1 LKTKNIKTAIKPIA
15 VTENLENN
23 TLLIEK
29 MNDLLIKKTI
39 AFFEDSFR
47 TEPQKIVLSPG
58 RINIIGEHIDYND
71 GYVLPA
77 AIDKIICF
85 AFEKSNSNTS
95 KIIAIDLDDS
105 FEIEVADAMELTE
118 NVWTNYIRGVIN
130 QLKIKGFKFDG
141 FNCVFS
147 SNIPVGS
154 GLSSSAALECGFL
167 YGINELFDL
176 KIKPVDI
183 ALMGQS
189 AEHWVGINCG
199 IMDQFSSVMGQENK
213 VIKIDCRTLEYEYH
227 NADFNDYSLILFDSN
242 VKHSL
247 MTSAY
252 NERRQ
257 QCEEGIAIIKSNFPE
272 ITSFRDCNEQHVL
285 GLQQVMSANVFKRCL
300 FVVKEIKRVTQA
312 CDALDKGDIE
322 TLGKLMFET
331 HQGLSV
337 DYEVSCAELDMIVDT
352 LKKEDAV
359 VGSRL
364 MGGGFGGCT
373 INLIKKGHEERIKQQ
388 LSALYLETFGIEL
401 KIYDVKIGNGT
412 SLYIA

>member
-1 LKTKNIKTAIKPIA
+1 
-15 VTENLENN
+15 
-23 TLLIEK
+23 
-29 MNDLLIKKTI
+29 MNDILIHKTTD
-39 AFFEDSFR
+39 FFQQTFGS
-47 TEPQKIVLSPG
+47 EPSKTVLSPG

-77 AIDKIICF
+77 AIDKIIYF
-85 AFEKSNSNTS
+85 AFEKNNSDTA
-95 KIIAIDLDDS
+95 KIVAIDLNDEFEVCVNDDQKQTDS
-105 FEIEVADAMELTE
+105 
-118 NVWTNYIRGVIN
+118 VWTNYLRGVLN
-130 QLKIKGFKFDG
+130 QLKMNGYSVEG

-167 YGINELFDL
+167 FGLNELFNL
-176 KIKPVDI
+176 KIKPIDI

-199 IMDQFSSVMGQENK
+199 IMDQFSSVMGLENK
-213 VIKIDCRTLEYEYH
+213 VIKIDCRTLEFEYH
-227 NADFNDYSLILFDSN
+227 DANFSDYSLVLFDSN

-285 GLQQVMSANVFKRCL
+285 GLQNAMSANVFKRCL
-300 FVVKEIKRVTQA
+300 FVVKEINRVKLA
-312 CDALDKGDIE
+312 CEALDKGNIE

-331 HQGLSV
+331 HEGLSSE
-337 DYEVSCAELDMIVDT
+337 YEVSCPELDFLVHT
-352 LKKEDAV
+352 VKVEEAV
-359 VGSRL
+359 IGSRL

-373 INLIKKGHEERIKQQ
+373 INLIKKGQEERIKQQ
-388 LSALYLETFGIEL
+388 LSTLYLDKFGIEL
-401 KIYDVKIGNGT
+401 KICDVKIGNGT
-412 SLYIA
+412 SLYTA

>member
-1 LKTKNIKTAIKPIA
+1 
-15 VTENLENN
+15 
-23 TLLIEK
+23 
-29 MNDLLIKKTI
+29 MNDILITKSI
-39 AFFEDSFR
+39 AFFEKSFGS
-47 TEPQKIVLSPG
+47 TPQKIVLSPG

-85 AFEKSNSNTS
+85 AFEKNNTNTS
-95 KIIAIDLDDS
+95 KIIAIDLDDE
-105 FEIEVADAMELTE
+105 FEIDLNDEIQLTD
-118 NVWTNYIRGVIN
+118 NVWTNYLRGVIN
-130 QLKIKGFKFDG
+130 QLKIKGFEFEG

-167 YGINELFDL
+167 FGIKELFDL

-199 IMDQFSSVMGQENK
+199 IMDQFSSVMGKEDK

-227 NADFNDYSLILFDSN
+227 DANFSDYSLILFDSN

-257 QCEEGIAIIKSNFPE
+257 QCEEGIATIMKNYPK
-272 ITSFRDCNEQHVL
+272 ITSFRDCTEN
-285 GLQQVMSANVFKRCL
+285 QVMSLKDKMTKDVYRRSL
-300 FVVKEIKRVTQA
+300 FVVKEIKRVILA
-312 CDALDKGDIE
+312 CEALDKGDIL

-331 HQGLSV
+331 HEGLSL

-352 LKKEDAV
+352 LKKDEAV
-359 VGSRL
+359 VGSRM

-373 INLIKKGHEERIKQQ
+373 INLIKKGHEERIKKQ
-388 LSALYLETFGIEL
+388 LSAVYMETFGIEL
-401 KIYDVKIGNGT
+401 KIYDVKISNGT
-412 SLYIA
+412 SLYTAK